1 MGKGKG
7 QGSKSKGAS
16 AAVEPPTLPGSSAG
30 FAATAGAPRELR
42 SLDAR
47 QDYREALLEELRDD
61 VSDTRAKAIA
71 VAGKILNDYERAE
84 LRREE
89 DELDSQMADELGKI
103 SRLKAA
109 TRSGVVREDE
119 APQLPP
125 AGSAST
131 H

>member
-1 MGKGKG
+1 VGKKSGAS
-7 QGSKSKGAS
+7 SKSKGPS
-16 AAVEPPTLPGSSAG
+16 AAVEPPTLLIPSGESSA
-30 FAATAGAPRELR
+30 AADGPGELR
-42 SLDAR
+42 KLDAR
-47 QDYREALLEELRDD
+47 QRYREDLLNELRDE

-89 DELDSQMADELGKI
+89 DELDQQMADELGKI

-125 AGSAST
+125 AGSPST